1 MWRFILGF
9 SLFAAPAFAWS
20 PCDDLWFARNQVFA
34 RAGYCFASPLGQ
46 AVFGNKGCIGKD
58 VTLEPG
64 GAEAVAFAREGETML
79 ECKIDTSR
87 TRLDIPHL
95 ALRLR
100 LEAVPVLDSMS
111 ASGCLDWQGPTLQL
125 RLGPRSGAE
134 VIAEVGSGDDI
145 VWEYWYFGIPDG
157 WSFLSLYRDS
167 RQIGFGWSNAV
178 IDEALCGHTA
188 G

>member
-1 MWRFILGF
+1 MLRLAFVLT
-9 SLFAAPAFAWS
+9 LFTAPAFAWS
-20 PCDDLWFARNQVFA
+20 PCDDLWFARNQIFA

-46 AVFGNKGCIGKD
+46 GVFGNDGCIGKD

-64 GAEAVAFAREGETML
+64 GAEAVAFAREGEAML

-87 TRLDIPHL
+87 TQLDIPQL

-100 LEAVPVLDSMS
+100 LEAVPVLDAIS
-111 ASGCLDWQGPTLQL
+111 ASGCLDWQGPTLPL

-134 VIAEVGSGDDI
+134 VIAEVERGDDI
-145 VWEYWYFGIPDG
+145 VWEYNFFGIPDG
-157 WSFLSLYRDS
+157 WSFLSLYRGNT
-167 RQIGFGWSNAV
+167 QIGFGWSDAV
-178 IDEALCGHTA
+178 IDETLCGHTA